1 MKINKKI
8 DSYNIKS
15 LDGIRGGVKQMQKHC
30 ETLDD
35 LGKAI
40 LHNIRIARSEGFDDV
55 NCDRAEEI
63 INNYRTTLSKTKFE
77 FDELNESIKEFVGI
91 IDDYWSSWR

>member
-8 DSYNIKS
+8 DSYNVKS
-15 LDGIRGGVKQMQKHC
+15 LEGIKVGVNRMCKHC

-35 LGKAI
+35 LGRII
-40 LHNIRIARSEGFDDV
+40 LNNIRVARSEGFDDV

-63 INNYRTTLSKTKFE
+63 INEYRRTLANTKYE
-77 FDELNESIKEFVGI
+77 FDELNDSIKQFIETI
-91 IDDYWSSWR
+91 NDYWSSWR